1 MEKNTEK
8 RKESL
13 IEKLEKQVL
22 SLKNE
27 IKVIKENEDVNYK

>member
-8 RKESL
+8 RKKSL
-13 IEKLEKQVL
+13 IENLEKQVL

-27 IKVIKENEDVNYK
+27 IKVIKENEDVNFK